1 MAIIGIIAA
10 IAVPVCFAPACRVMR
25 RRRSARCEP
34 STADRRL
41 ALELYAA
48 RMQLLSR
55 TSCWPS
61 SGGQGFISPDLNLTH
76 VIKSGYY
83 VDLEDDGG
91 QAFTGTVCNASTPE
105 SVPRRLNR

>member
-1 MAIIGIIAA
+1 M
-10 IAVPVCFAPACRVMR
+10 
-25 RRRSARCEP
+25 
-34 STADRRL
+34 L
-41 ALELYAA
+41 A
-48 RMQLLSR
+48 
-55 TSCWPS
+55 PS

-105 SVPRRLNR
+105 SVLREG